1 MSLKCKIIL
10 GKTGITE
17 ISKSFALTLSSA
29 RNLVKLGSRNLL
41 PLILIFHYMVIY
53 MGIMIYDFTRY
64 TTREIN
70 VLYNALTQYKPQDKN
85 EEEIAKLMRK
95 DLYAELLKRRQ
106 KA

>member
-1 MSLKCKIIL
+1 
-10 GKTGITE
+10 
-17 ISKSFALTLSSA
+17 
-29 RNLVKLGSRNLL
+29 
-41 PLILIFHYMVIY
+41 MVIH

-70 VLYNALTQYKPQDKN
+70 VLYNALTRYETQDKN
-85 EEEIAKLMRK
+85 EEEIAKLIRK

>member
-1 MSLKCKIIL
+1 
-10 GKTGITE
+10 
-17 ISKSFALTLSSA
+17 
-29 RNLVKLGSRNLL
+29 
-41 PLILIFHYMVIY
+41 MVIH

-70 VLYNALTQYKPQDKN
+70 ILYNALTQYKTQDKN

-95 DLYAELLKRRQ
+95 DLFAELLKRRQ

>member
-1 MSLKCKIIL
+1 
-10 GKTGITE
+10 
-17 ISKSFALTLSSA
+17 
-29 RNLVKLGSRNLL
+29 
-41 PLILIFHYMVIY
+41 

-70 VLYNALTQYKPQDKN
+70 VLYNALTQYKTQDKN
-85 EEEIAKLMRK
+85 EEEIAKLIRK

>member
-1 MSLKCKIIL
+1 
-10 GKTGITE
+10 
-17 ISKSFALTLSSA
+17 
-29 RNLVKLGSRNLL
+29 
-41 PLILIFHYMVIY
+41 

>member
-1 MSLKCKIIL
+1 
-10 GKTGITE
+10 
-17 ISKSFALTLSSA
+17 
-29 RNLVKLGSRNLL
+29 
-41 PLILIFHYMVIY
+41 

-70 VLYNALTQYKPQDKN
+70 VLYNALTQYETQDKN

-95 DLYAELLKRRQ
+95 DLFAELLKRRQ